1 MTIKISTTDIEQ
13 DYEILDAVFA
23 LDSSTAKI
31 FSSANPGAAFQ
42 GVNKQLREVCSS
54 LGGDAV
60 IGCQFEYRNALADGI
75 FGKKQSIEIF
85 AYGTAVKFK

>member
-1 MTIKISTTDIEQ
+1 MTIKISTTDVEQ

-31 FSSANPGAAFQ
+31 FSSANPGQAFD
-42 GVNKQLREVCSS
+42 GVKKQLQEVCAN
-54 LGGDAV
+54 LGGNAV
-60 IGCQFEYRNALADGI
+60 VGCQFEYRNALADGI